1 MVIVMGKQQHSE
13 EELEFLRDFGL
24 QVKRLRNHFKLTQE
38 ELAFRMN
45 MTTQT
50 LSDIE
55 NGKSDC
61 QQTTSFLIARA
72 LGIHMC
78 ELYKI

>member
-1 MVIVMGKQQHSE
+1 MGKQQHSE

-61 QQTTSFLIARA
+61 QQTTSFLISRA

-78 ELYKI
+78 ELYKF

>member
-1 MVIVMGKQQHSE
+1 MGKQQHSE

-72 LGIHMC
+72 LGIH
-78 ELYKI
+78 KIGRAHV